1 MANRKIDPFVLYA
14 FVKQPL
20 AFYLNFQ
27 TGEYQFGFTARTD
40 EDARRF
46 IPKGLTANCLYS
58 PARFSMGMDF
68 QDAVDYVLENYSVH
82 APGNRRSGV
91 G

>member
-1 MANRKIDPFVLYA
+1 MAQVDPCILYM
-14 FVKQPL
+14 FVKHPL

-40 EDARRF
+40 EDASQYV
-46 IPKGLTANCLYS
+46 PDDMTGSCLYAL
-58 PARFSMGMDF
+58 ARRAMGMDF
-68 QDAVDYVLENYSVH
+68 HDAVDYVLENYSVH

>member
-20 AFYLNFQ
+20 AFYLNFH

-40 EDARRF
+40 D
-46 IPKGLTANCLYS
+46 
-58 PARFSMGMDF
+58 D
-68 QDAVDYVLENYSVH
+68 
-82 APGNRRSGV
+82 
-91 G
+91 